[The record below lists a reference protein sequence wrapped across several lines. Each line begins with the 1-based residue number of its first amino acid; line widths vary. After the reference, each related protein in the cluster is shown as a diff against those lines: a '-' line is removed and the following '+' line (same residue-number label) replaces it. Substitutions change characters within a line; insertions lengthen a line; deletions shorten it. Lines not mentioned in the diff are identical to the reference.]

1 MMADASVS
9 GDRGKRVDRKERPK
23 LMSVPAALDRYG
35 IGRTKLYALIGIGE
49 IRAVKLGA
57 KTLIDVESA
66 DAFFDSLPE
75 LQGPNRR

>member
-1 MMADASVS
+1 MADASVT
-9 GDRGKRVDRKERPK
+9 GDHRKRPKREERPK

-35 IGRTKLYALIGIGE
+35 IGRTKLYALIGVGE

-75 LQGPNRR
+75 LRGQARP